1 MDDQMSRKPISPPPP
16 PRVSQYRMEMSWEKT
31 KTLLGR
37 HKAAEQLLL
46 FPPNGDDEE
55 GRHG

>member
-1 MDDQMSRKPISPPPP
+1 MDDQMSPKPISPPP

-55 GRHG
+55 GRHS